1 MIGLAPSIAY
11 CSLQKDDWHE
21 LNFSIFATG
30 NNMLHNH
37 YRCFGNPRDKIH
49 LGFNGIR
56 ELEHLIVRQISRVDN
71 RSYSTVTKSNI
82 S

>member
-1 MIGLAPSIAY
+1 MIFFSILFARGGLYS
-11 CSLQKDDWHE
+11 SE

-49 LGFNGIR
+49 IGFNGIR
-56 ELEHLIVRQISRVDN
+56 ELEHLIERQISRVDN